1 MKHLKSY
8 AIFESFWTLEEFC
21 QELARLLGQWNL
33 TTIYIREL
41 ISKLDIE
48 SLISQGKTPLGVF
61 NQLVIDL
68 DLKSRGKEGYM
79 QVPVIRQW
87 GDKTKYL

>member
-1 MKHLKSY
+1 VKHLKSY
-8 AIFESFWTLEEFC
+8 PLFESFWSKEEFC

-41 ISKLDIE
+41 ISNLDIE
-48 SLISQGKTPLGVF
+48 SLIDQGETPLGVF

-68 DLKSRGKEGYM
+68 DLESRGKEGYM